1 MRPLNRQPVSKQ
13 ASARQF
19 RGNVKT
25 TKRANVA
32 PPPNRGGYRF

>member
-1 MRPLNRQPVSKQ
+1 MKRFPVNKQ
-13 ASARQF
+13 RSAKQF
-19 RGNVKT
+19 RRSVGK